1 MEGSFIVSLARFHR
15 RDPRIYV
22 VQGYFQDNSIAGS
35 RMSAAFDG
43 KEVPVTV
50 SVREGL
56 AIRQKYFSRGIGF
69 ENIDREY
76 DIWISLPEGYE
87 KGRSL
92 KLFQQRDGK
101 VRCVFRVSARA
112 LVKEQKMPD
121 GYLETFRME
130 GGEVCIGGWAVGN
143 SQCRL
148 QVLDKDD
155 VKLRSDVTWHYRQDI
170 ADNYPELTDREPD
183 LSGQGSDLPL
193 QALKRTESGSAGSG
207 AQQQAAE
214 GMVQTKVV
222 DLSAVKDNKT
232 EQEALEGLSFGYEIR
247 FHRPASN
254 KVRLIVGAD
263 GQKMTYHINL
273 SKGIKG
279 LNGSGSS
286 ILRKGVVYF
295 KRNGVRRT
303 IQRVWEKIREK
314 LTGQSEAYMTWRKHT
329 LPSRE
334 ELQAQSRNQFLRQPL
349 ISIVVPLY
357 RTPEPYLRALIDSVR
372 AQTYDNW
379 ELCLSDGSGPQSPLR
394 KVLENWTRVDE
405 RIRVEDAGCMLGI
418 SENTNRA
425 LFMARGD
432 YIVFADHDD
441 TLPPFALYECVKM
454 INEEP
459 EADII
464 YSDEDKVSMN
474 GKEYFQPHFKS
485 DFNIDL
491 LCSMNYFCHLVMV
504 SRDLYEKVG
513 GLNDAYDGAQDYDF
527 VLRCVERA
535 RKVCHIPMVLYHW
548 RSHKDST
555 AENPESKMYAFV
567 AGQRAVQA
575 HYDRIGVDAK
585 VIMGEYPGLYQ
596 TVYAIRKPEP
606 MISIII
612 PNKDHIAD
620 LDKCVRSILERSTY
634 SNYEFLVIENNSTLD
649 ETFAYYEK
657 MQAEHDNFHVLYW
670 KEGFNYSAI
679 NNFGVEH
686 ARGDYL
692 LFLNN
697 DTQIISNDCLE
708 QLLGPCQREEVGAVG
723 ARLFYEDGT
732 IQHAGVIIGYG
743 GIAGHAFLGFD
754 GNANGYFS
762 RIICQSDLSAVTAAC
777 MMVRKD
783 VFLEAGGFDEK
794 LEVAFNDIDFCLKLR
809 SMGKLVVYNPFAA
822 LYHFE
827 SKSRGMEDTP
837 GKIARFNKE
846 ADELLKRW
854 PDIVKN
860 GDPYY
865 NPNLSLD
872 RSDFALKKY

>member
-1 MEGSFIVSLARFHR
+1 MEGSFVVSLARFHR
-15 RDPRIYV
+15 RDPHIYV

-35 RMSAAFDG
+35 RMSAQFDG
-43 KEVPVTV
+43 KDIPVTV

-76 DIWISLPEGYE
+76 DLWMALPEGYE
-87 KGRSL
+87 KGRML
-92 KLFQQRDGK
+92 RLYQQRDGK
-101 VRCVFRVSARA
+101 RRCVFKVSVRR
-112 LVKEQKMPD
+112 LLKEQKMPD
-121 GYLETFRME
+121 GFLETFRDD
-130 GGEVCIGGWAVGN
+130 GENVSIGGWAVGN

-148 QVLDKDD
+148 QVLDRAG
-155 VKLRSDVTWHYRQDI
+155 VKLRTDVTWHYRQDI
-170 ADNYPELTDREPD
+170 ADNYPELRDREPEMAG
-183 LSGQGSDLPL
+183 LGTEEGNAPAAGEEGNGQ
-193 QALKRTESGSAGSG
+193 
-207 AQQQAAE
+207 
-214 GMVQTKVV
+214 VQTRVV
-222 DLSAVKDNKT
+222 DLSAVRDNQT
-232 EQEALEGLSFGYEIR
+232 EQEALRSLSFGYEVR
-247 FHRPASN
+247 FHRPASSH
-254 KVRLIVGAD
+254 VRLIVAAD
-263 GQKMTYHINL
+263 GQKMTYHVNL
-273 SKGIKG
+273 KKGIKG

-286 ILRKGVVYF
+286 AIRKGIVYF
-295 KRNGVRRT
+295 RRNGFLRT
-303 IQRVWEKIREK
+303 AQRIREKISEK
-314 LTGQSEAYMTWRKHT
+314 LTGRTESYMNWRKHT
-329 LPSRE
+329 LPTRE
-334 ELQAQSRNQFLRQPL
+334 ELEAQSRNKFLREPL

-357 RTPEPYLRALIDSVR
+357 RTPEVYLRQLIDSVR
-372 AQTYDNW
+372 AQTYASW
-379 ELCLSDGSGPQSPLR
+379 ELCLSDGSGPDSPLK
-394 KVLENWTRVDE
+394 KVLENWTGVDP
-405 RIRVEDAGCMLGI
+405 RIRVEDARMQLGI

-454 INEEP
+454 INEHP
-459 EADII
+459 DADLI
-464 YSDEDKVSMN
+464 YSDEDKLSMN

-513 GLNDAYDGAQDYDF
+513 GLDDAYDGAQDYDF

-535 RKVCHIPMVLYHW
+535 RKICHIPMVLYHW

-555 AENPESKMYAFV
+555 AENPKSKRYAFE
-567 AGQRAVQA
+567 AGMRAVQA

-596 TVYAIRKPEP
+596 TVYAIKKPEP

-634 SNYEFLVIENNSTLD
+634 SNYEFLVVENNSTLD
-649 ETFAYYEK
+649 ETFEYYRQME
-657 MQAEHDNFHVLYW
+657 AEHANFRVLYW
-670 KEGFNYSAI
+670 KEGFNFSAI
-679 NNFGVEH
+679 NNFGAEY
-686 ARGDYL
+686 AKGEYL

-697 DTQIISNDCLE
+697 DTQIICNDCLE
-708 QLLGPCQREEVGAVG
+708 QLLGPCQRPEVGAVG